1 MKLKDRMATA
11 IRSRKD
17 LPPVHVSL
25 KRLLEKG
32 GMANYLNLCSD
43 RIAENEM
50 IDGEEVSFNFADFPD
65 IIFTSKGFF
74 ACRHILENYLPF
86 DMLADVW
93 QLLIEEER
101 ENRETN
107 SMAEAFR
114 KMKLR
119 ELLKYYMEY
128 QSRNTK
134 DDTEREAKHL
144 VCQWIAWEIWSR
156 SVFSGIWRMAKEAIT
171 RLYVNVKYKRLFDI
185 MRTVAENYSS

>member
-1 MKLKDRMATA
+1 MKLKDRMVTA

-32 GMANYLNLCSD
+32 DMANYLNLCSD
-43 RIAENEM
+43 RLAGELM
-50 IDGEEVSFNFADFPD
+50 VDGEEVSFNFADFPD
-65 IIFTSKGFF
+65 ILFTSKGFF
-74 ACRHILENYLPF
+74 GCRHVLENYLSF
-86 DMLADVW
+86 DMLVDVW
-93 QLLIEEER
+93 QLLIEAER

-107 SMAEAFR
+107 SMAAAFR

-119 ELLKYYMEY
+119 NLLGYYIEY

-134 DDTEREAKHL
+134 DDAEREAKQL

-156 SVFSGIWRMAKEAIT
+156 SVFSGIWRMTKEALT
-171 RLYVNVKYKRLFDI
+171 RLYVNVKYKRLFDT
-185 MRTVAENYSS
+185 MRTVARNYSL